1 MLAIEVEF
9 LTGVSVAASPYRRE
23 EPEWPPHPDRLF
35 QSLVATWGR
44 NNPPNEEEKLAL
56 KWLEALNRN
65 SLEVYA
71 PAARPRTVAT
81 VFVPPNDAR
90 TASRAGSKP
99 PKKLGEAIYVV
110 PELRKNRQPRVFP
123 AVVVDPVSDTNTMA
137 TGNGKASIYYIW
149 RNSHGLE
156 SHRDAIKRL
165 AREVNYLGHSHT
177 LVRVALVDEATA
189 VVITDG
195 LRWVGSEGTAL
206 RCPHEGRLKHLEN
219 QYERSMKSTMAVR
232 PNPSL
237 VAREFRRSHEALP
250 TTLFD
255 DKNFITFEDAGGFC
269 PSLSAFPLIAKRL
282 RDALL
287 KIADDEGIS
296 IPTLLSGH
304 NRDKR
309 PTTDAHLSMV
319 PLADVGWGEYSQGR
333 LMGLTL
339 VWPRSAN
346 SEDRRNVLKTLEKFF
361 MDKEDHTGVLHFG
374 HNGSWQLRLSPEP
387 VRKSLKFKR
396 YVEPAKRWGTVLPVV
411 LDRHPK
417 NRPNQDVSAIVV
429 NACRNAGLEFEAVK
443 DLKMEV
449 HQYAAVRGAPSVQE
463 VVRMLPKD
471 SPYRGRPLVHLVLD
485 FLRPVQGP
493 LILGAGRFRG
503 LGLCLPLK

>member
-1 MLAIEVEF
+1 MLEIEVEF

-23 EPEWPPHPDRLF
+23 ESEWPPHPDRLF
-35 QSLVATWGR
+35 QALVNAWGR
-44 NNPPNEEEKLAL
+44 NNPPSEKEKMAL
-56 KWLEALNRN
+56 KWLEALDRN

-90 TASRAGSKP
+90 TAGRAGSKP
-99 PKKLGEAIYVV
+99 PKELGEVIHLV
-110 PELRKNRQPRVFP
+110 PELRKNRQRRAFP
-123 AVVVDPVSDTNTMA
+123 AVVVDAVFDTKTS
-137 TGNGKASIYYIW
+137 TIGNGKTSIYYIW
-149 RNSHGLE
+149 RNSHGIE
-156 SHRDAIKRL
+156 SHRDALERL
-165 AREVNYLGHSHT
+165 VREVTYLGHSHT
-177 LVRVALVDEATA
+177 LVRVALVDAAT
-189 VVITDG
+189 ITVRDG
-195 LRWVGSEGTAL
+195 LSWVGEGTAL
-206 RCPHEGRLKHLEN
+206 RCPHEGRLKHLES
-219 QYERSMKSTMAVR
+219 QYRRAMKDSIAVR

-237 VAREFRRSHEALP
+237 VMKNFRPPLETMPP

-304 NRDKR
+304 NGDKR

-319 PLADVGWGEYSQGR
+319 PLADVGWEYSQGR
-333 LMGLTL
+333 LMGLTM
-339 VWPRSAN
+339 VWPRSAD

-361 MDKEDHTGVLHFG
+361 MDKEDHTGLLHFG
-374 HNGSWQLRLSPEP
+374 HSGSWQLRLLSPEP
-387 VRKSLKFKR
+387 VRRSLIFER
-396 YVEPAKRWGTVLPVV
+396 YVKPAKRWGTVLPVV

-417 NRPNQDVSAIVV
+417 NKPNQDVSTIIAS
-429 NACRNAGLEFEAVK
+429 ACCNTGLEFQAVK
-443 DLKMEV
+443 DLKVEV
-449 HQYAAVRGAPSVQE
+449 HQYAAVRGSPSVQE

-503 LGLCLPLK
+503 LGVCLPLQ

>member
-35 QSLVATWGR
+35 QSLVAAWGR

-56 KWLEALNRN
+56 KWLEALDRN

-90 TASRAGSKP
+90 TAGRAGSKP
-99 PKKLGEAIYVV
+99 PKEVGEAIHVV

-123 AVVVDPVSDTNTMA
+123 AVVVDPVSDTSPAT
-137 TGNGKASIYYIW
+137 TGNGKASVHYIW
-149 RNSHGLE
+149 RNPHGLE
-156 SHRDAIKRL
+156 SHRDTLERL
-165 AREVNYLGHSHT
+165 VREVTYLGHSHT
-177 LVRVALVDEATA
+177 LVRVALVDEVAAA
-189 VVITDG
+189 VTDS
-195 LRWVGSEGTAL
+195 LRWVDSKGTAL
-206 RCPHEGRLKHLEN
+206 RCPHEGRLKHLES
-219 QYERSMKSTMAVR
+219 QYKRSMKSTVAVR
-232 PNPSL
+232 PSPSL
-237 VAREFRRSHEALP
+237 VAKEFHLPHEAAS
-250 TTLFD
+250 TRLFD

-304 NRDKR
+304 NSDKR

-319 PLADVGWGEYSQGR
+319 PLADVGGEYSQGR
-333 LMGLTL
+333 LMGLTI
-339 VWPRSAN
+339 VWPRSADD
-346 SEDRRNVLKTLEKFF
+346 EDRRNVLKILAKFF
-361 MDKEDHTGVLHFG
+361 MDREEHTGLLHFG

-387 VRKSLKFKR
+387 VRQSLKFER
-396 YVEPAKRWGTVLPVV
+396 YVKPAKRWGTVLPVV

-417 NRPNQDVSAIVV
+417 NKPNQDVSAIVV
-429 NACRNAGLEFEAVK
+429 NTCLNAGLEFEAVK

-449 HQYAAVRGAPSVQE
+449 HQYAAVRGAPSAQE
-463 VVRMLPKD
+463 IARTLPKD
-471 SPYRGRPLVHLVLD
+471 SPYRSRPLVHLVLD
-485 FLRPVQGP
+485 FPRPVHGP